1 MKRLKRVFLA
11 VTGFSLVLTVVV
23 GLAAVVMVRRPFP
36 QTEGV
41 IRLPGLHGEVHVYRD
56 ALGVPHVYASTE
68 HDLFMAQGYIHAQDR
83 FWQMEFSRHVSAGRI
98 SEIVGEAGVDTDKFV
113 RTMGWNRI
121 AAANKARIEAGPPE
135 LLATLE
141 AYSEGVNAYI
151 DAQDGNISI
160 NYSILSRVNGRWEI
174 EPWRPL
180 HSIAWGTVMANDL
193 SLNWRSE
200 ISRAEAVKVLGA
212 AKVESLM
219 PAYDYDHRP
228 VIAPTSELGPA
239 NAARRIAGRFPLPVP
254 EYGNVSAKL
263 IGESLP
269 DGYTF
274 GNGAGIGSNNWVIS
288 GEHTNTGMP
297 LLANDPH
304 LGIQMP
310 AIWYEVGLHTPG
322 RDIVGFSLAGIP
334 GVVIGHNNRIAWGM
348 TSAVLD
354 VQDLYIEKIN
364 PANPNQYEYMGQWR
378 DMEIREEVIQ
388 VNGGAPVTLPVRIT
402 RHGPIITELVDN
414 TTDVLALRWTGHE
427 PSTLFQSLH
436 LLNRATNYE
445 QFREA
450 LRYWDLPSQ
459 NFVYGDVEGNI
470 AYQVPGRVPIRR
482 RGDGLLPVPGWTDEY
497 EWDGWI
503 PYEKLPALLN
513 PAKGYIVTAN
523 HAVVDRDY
531 PYLLAVYW
539 DGGDRGQRITELIE
553 GKINGNSVLTVDDIA
568 RMQLDSKS
576 LLAETYMPLFKGLSS
591 ENPDIQAAL
600 TRLRSW
606 EDLQLR
612 RDSVP
617 AALFEIFRMH
627 LAHAVLG
634 DDVGRQLV
642 PSFASDVLFHQ
653 LAREPG
659 SMWWDKADTEA
670 AETPSDVILEALSNT
685 VDWFKAHAG
694 DDMDQ
699 WTWGRIHT
707 ATFVSA
713 PLGRTGIG
721 LVERLLNRGPFPVDG
736 GIGVV
741 NTQSWRWSDPARVSV
756 NVSMRMIVDIAN
768 FDVSRAILPTGQ
780 SGHPYHR
787 HYANMIPL
795 YLNGEYH
802 PMLFTRQAVEEAAT
816 GHLLLRPPD

>member
-1 MKRLKRVFLA
+1 MKRLRRVLLG
-11 VTGFSLVLTVVV
+11 VTGFLLVLLVVA
-23 GLAAVVMVRRPFP
+23 GLAAAVMIRRPFP
-36 QTEGV
+36 KTEGV
-41 IRLPGLHGEVHVYRD
+41 IRLPGLQEEVHVYRD
-56 ALGVPHVYASTE
+56 ALGVPHIYASTE
-68 HDLFMAQGYIHAQDR
+68 HDLFMAQGYVHAQDR
-83 FWQMEFSRHVSAGRI
+83 FWQMEFWRHVSSGRI
-98 SEIVGEAGVDTDKFV
+98 SEIVGETGVNTDKFI

-121 AAANKARIEAGPPE
+121 AASNLARIEAGPPE

-160 NYSILSRVNGRWEI
+160 NYSILSRVNGRWAI
-174 EPWRPL
+174 EPWQPL
-180 HSIAWGTVMANDL
+180 HSLAWSTVMANDL
-193 SLNWRSE
+193 SVNWRSE
-200 ISRAEAVKVLGA
+200 ISRAEAVKTLGA
-212 AKVESLM
+212 ATVESLT
-219 PAYDYDHRP
+219 PEYDYERRP
-228 VIAPTSELGPA
+228 VIAPTSELRTA
-239 NAARRIAGRFPLPVP
+239 NAARSRFPPPVSD
-254 EYGNVSAKL
+254 YTRVSTKL
-263 IGESLP
+263 NGSP
-269 DGYTF
+269 PSDGYIF
-274 GNGAGIGSNNWVIS
+274 GNGGGIGSNNWVIS
-288 GEHTNTGMP
+288 GEHTDTGMP

-334 GVVIGHNNRIAWGM
+334 GVVIGHNNHIAWGM
-348 TSAVLD
+348 TNVGTD

-378 DMEIREEVIQ
+378 DMEIREEVIK

-459 NFVYGDVEGNI
+459 NFVYADVEGHI

-553 GKINGNSVLTVDDIA
+553 GEINGDGVLTAADIA

-576 LLAETYMPLFKGLSS
+576 LLAETYMALFKGLSS
-591 ENPDIQAAL
+591 ENPDVQAAL

-606 EDLQLR
+606 GDLQLR

-634 DDVGRQLV
+634 DDVGRELV
-642 PSFASDVLFHQ
+642 PSFASDLLFHQ
-653 LAREPG
+653 LAREPE

-670 AETPSDVILEALSNT
+670 AEAPGDIILEALSNT

-694 DDMDQ
+694 DDMNE
-699 WTWGRIHT
+699 WTWGRLHT

-713 PLGRTGIG
+713 PLGQTGIG
-721 LVERLLNRGPFPVDG
+721 LFERLVNRGPFPVDG
-736 GIGVV
+736 GNGVV
-741 NTQSWRWSDPARVSV
+741 NTQSWRWSDPARVVV
-756 NVSMRMIVDIAN
+756 NVSMRMIVDISN
-768 FDVSRAILPTGQ
+768 FDASRAILPTGQ

-787 HYANMIPL
+787 NYADMIPL
-795 YLNGEYH
+795 WLNGEYH
-802 PMLFTRQAVEEAAT
+802 PMLFTRPAVEAAET
-816 GHLLLRPPD
+816 AHLVLRPQD